1 MKIFNDDDEDH
12 NFGTYVLMPILLFR
26 CFFSHV
32 VYAAAAAGCRSI
44 ILIDNFFVCR
54 FLKKIWRFKSSRN
67 NFFCVLSNFAA
78 FKWNFPCQFQ

>member
-1 MKIFNDDDEDH
+1 MKIFNDDDDDEDH

-26 CFFSHV
+26 CFISHV
-32 VYAAAAAGCRSI
+32 VDNSSAAAAVCRSI

-67 NFFCVLSNFAA
+67 NLFFVE
-78 FKWNFPCQFQ
+78 